1 MQSEHSAAHEVA
13 ELDKFDWLLSPET
26 KIHETGTLGADD
38 DGLWRYF
45 AEEKRA
51 KEMVQTN
58 STNPLL
64 TTRERTPL
72 VVLNSGGYKEKK
84 KTGSLATS
92 TLPHDHHPPSPVPI
106 SIVFFL
112 SLSLNFTSGESLTLV
127 ENGFCG
133 IFFFCIIYILW
144 RSS

>member
-1 MQSEHSAAHEVA
+1 MRGVKPVVSSLVQRRITLARTSPPLQSEHSVAHEVA

-51 KEMVQTN
+51 KEMVQTY

-106 SIVFFL
+106 SIA
-112 SLSLNFTSGESLTLV
+112 NH
-127 ENGFCG
+127 
-133 IFFFCIIYILW
+133 
-144 RSS
+144 